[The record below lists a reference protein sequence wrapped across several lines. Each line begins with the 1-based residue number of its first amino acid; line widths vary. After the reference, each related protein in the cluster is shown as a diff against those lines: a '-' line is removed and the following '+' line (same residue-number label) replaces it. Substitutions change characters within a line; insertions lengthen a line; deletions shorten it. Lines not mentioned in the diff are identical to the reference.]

1 MKINNILTG
10 EIEDFEELP
19 VLKNVPIF
27 KNLMHLHM
35 AEVKKIG

>member
-27 KNLMHLHM
+27 NG
-35 AEVKKIG
+35 AVNTP